1 MKKRFSLSL
10 PGMASGWLYFYIHF
24 VTEVICFYCLSRV
37 VGDSA
42 FLWVF
47 PLIYDAL
54 AFVPQSLIGYLS
66 DKFPKIN
73 FGIIGV
79 LMMAFAGLDFGFGIL
94 PGRYTALVIL
104 CLGNAAVHISGAE
117 NTLRISRGKLSH
129 SAVFV
134 SGGSFGVISGR
145 LLAKTFVPHW
155 AVSLLVLTAVP
166 FIILADMYR
175 KESLK
180 ENRNSACTG
189 FNYASDKLPAM
200 LVLLLA
206 VTVVA
211 VRGYMGYGIPTSWN
225 KTIVQNVLLYC
236 AMGIGKASGG
246 ILADIFGVKRI
257 AMLSATLALPFLLFG
272 DKVMGVSLIGVM
284 LFSMTM
290 SITLALIVS
299 VLPDTPGLA
308 FGFTTIGLF
317 IGTAPIFFFR
327 FTTVLSNCV
336 VIAVLTV
343 LCLVAMQI
351 IIRKDEKKNA

>member
-1 MKKRFSLSL
+1 MKKPRFL
-10 PGMASGWLYFYIHF
+10 PGAASGWLYFYVHF
-24 VTEVICFYCLSRV
+24 VTEVICFYCLSRET
-37 VGDSA
+37 GDSVY
-42 FLWVF
+42 LWVF
-47 PLIYDAL
+47 ALIYDAL
-54 AFVPQSLIGYLS
+54 AFVPQSIIGYLN

-73 FGIIGV
+73 FGIIGI
-79 LMMAFAGLDFGFGIL
+79 LLMAFAGLDFGFGIL
-94 PGRYTALVIL
+94 PGKYTALITL

-117 NTLRISRGKLSH
+117 TTLRISRGKLSP
-129 SAVFV
+129 SAIFV
-134 SGGSFGVISGR
+134 SGGSFGVISGK
-145 LLAKTFVPHW
+145 LLATTFVPYW

-166 FIILADMYR
+166 FIILADMFR
-175 KESLK
+175 KEAQELNNTDAS
-180 ENRNSACTG
+180 SCAG
-189 FNYASDKLPAM
+189 FRYTSDKLPAM

-206 VTVVA
+206 VMVVA

-225 KTIVQNVLLYC
+225 KTVIQNVMLYF

-246 ILADIFGVKRI
+246 ILADIFGVKRV
-257 AMLSATLALPFLLFG
+257 AMLSAALALPFLLFG

-327 FTTVLSNCV
+327 FNSVLSNCI
-336 VIAVLTV
+336 VISVLTV

-351 IIRKDEKKNA
+351 IIRKDEKRNA